1 MANIISLMTDFGHQ
15 DQYVGVMKSVIINR
29 NPVASIV
36 DITHEIKPQNL
47 NQAKFLTKCSYD
59 YFPDMSV
66 HLIVVDPDVG
76 TDREIIILETS
87 EAFFIAPDNGVLSEV
102 VQPYVCIGDE
112 SCDSLIRPSGSCKLY
127 ALDQE
132 QYWNQPLSNTFH
144 GRDIFAP
151 VGALLARGENPSQ
164 FGKLVS
170 AMTYDPIPVPMVYK
184 DFIEGEII
192 YIDHFGNLI
201 SNIDSKYIC
210 RGKRLEINLGGL
222 VITNLGETFNQEKA
236 IGDFVALIG
245 SHDHLEISIY
255 KGDAAKTANIGEGT
269 KITVQYS

>member
-192 YIDHFGNLI
+192 YVDHFGNLI

-236 IGDFVALIG
+236 IGGFVALIG

>member
-1 MANIISLMTDFGHQ
+1 MEQSFQ
-15 DQYVGVMKSVIINR
+15 FKV
-29 NPVASIV
+29 
-36 DITHEIKPQNL
+36 QN
-47 NQAKFLTKCSYD
+47 
-59 YFPDMSV
+59 
-66 HLIVVDPDVG
+66 
-76 TDREIIILETS
+76 
-87 EAFFIAPDNGVLSEV
+87 
-102 VQPYVCIGDE
+102 
-112 SCDSLIRPSGSCKLY
+112 
-127 ALDQE
+127 QE

-170 AMTYDPIPVPMVYK
+170 AMTYDPIPVPMVDK

-192 YIDHFGNLI
+192 YVDHFGNLI

-236 IGDFVALIG
+236 VGDFVALIG

>member
-76 TDREIIILETS
+76 TDREIILLETS
-87 EAFFIAPDNGVLSEV
+87 KAFFIAPDNGVLSEV
-102 VQPYVCIGDE
+102 VQPYVCIGDK
-112 SCDSLIRPSGSCKLY
+112 SRDSLIKPSGSCKLY

-170 AMTYDPIPVPMVYK
+170 SMTYDPIPVPMVDK

-192 YIDHFGNLI
+192 YVDHFGNLI

>member
-87 EAFFIAPDNGVLSEV
+87 EAFFIAPVMV
-102 VQPYVCIGDE
+102 V
-112 SCDSLIRPSGSCKLY
+112 
-127 ALDQE
+127 
-132 QYWNQPLSNTFH
+132 
-144 GRDIFAP
+144 
-151 VGALLARGENPSQ
+151 
-164 FGKLVS
+164 
-170 AMTYDPIPVPMVYK
+170 
-184 DFIEGEII
+184 
-192 YIDHFGNLI
+192 
-201 SNIDSKYIC
+201 
-210 RGKRLEINLGGL
+210 
-222 VITNLGETFNQEKA
+222 
-236 IGDFVALIG
+236 
-245 SHDHLEISIY
+245 
-255 KGDAAKTANIGEGT
+255 KT
-269 KITVQYS
+269 

>member
-87 EAFFIAPDNGVLSEV
+87 EAFFIAPDNGVLSQV
-102 VQPYVCIGDE
+102 VQPYVCIDDK

-170 AMTYDPIPVPMVYK
+170 AMTYDPIPVPMVDK

-192 YIDHFGNLI
+192 YVDHFGNLI